1 MSHGLVSCWLAVV
14 LRSGCSA
21 EVRLG
26 DLPTQSDSCVT
37 ALDMDKGVLAASFGD
52 GQIKLFDYRAPP
64 SSARIMAFREHKQ
77 MVLSLKMQE
86 NGKLVSGCTDGV
98 VKVGQIY
105 LD

>member
-1 MSHGLVSCWLAVV
+1 MLRLSCCGTVV
-14 LRSGCSA
+14 LRSGWGTCRHNQTA
-21 EVRLG
+21 
-26 DLPTQSDSCVT
+26 

-64 SSARIMAFREHKQ
+64 STARIMAFREHKQ

-98 VKVGQIY
+98 VKVSCIY